1 MGRLGFK
8 TYQISADGNTVLVTG
23 ESSGATPYLYKFT
36 NGTWDSG
43 TALSG
48 QAVANFGWSCDM
60 STDGNSVLITGI
72 DVTPYVYVLGPRFQV
87 NNTLNVYGGNVGIG
101 TTNPQSNLHVVGNV
115 YASNA
120 VTTTNVFAATETLT
134 GATGQTTLNVTGNVY
149 ASNAVTTTNVFAS
162 NLQVTRNVY
171 VSGTLYYNEDLTKRA
186 PHIIP
191 TVANSAVIQAWI
203 SATCNV
209 IDVQGSF
216 WAPSSRPS
224 FANVATGPVGTR
236 AYLGSVSLPDGRVLF
251 TPHNTTTV
259 GLFNPFT
266 NQFSA
271 VTPTNFS
278 GIAAPRFF
286 GGVAVPSGN
295 VLFIPYTSPNIGS
308 YNPATGVYANVF
320 QHNIKTPVFGGAVLD
335 GQSNVTMVPSTGQ
348 SNICA
353 YNGAAGTFSN
363 MVSTGT
369 LLGFAGAVLL
379 PTGNIMC
386 IPLGTSNIVQYS
398 PTARTYSN
406 STVGSSG
413 GFQGGV
419 LTPNGNVVCIPDTN
433 ANVVV
438 VNPSGNPPYA
448 FSNIS
453 VKRSGGGGFAGGV
466 LLPSGNIVC
475 VSNTNSNSGM
485 VDPFVLTY
493 SNIVPQGGAA
503 QAGSYFGGSLSIDGR
518 VIFCPHN
525 STNVACLTTT
535 TPVVPEFRLAP
546 YFNKL

>member
-1 MGRLGFK
+1 MVGDLLTVGGLTGFTSLG
-8 TYQISADGNTVLVTG
+8 VTG
-23 ESSGATPYLYKFT
+23 NINASNAITTTNIFVTGNVAVGDLLTVGGLTGFT
-36 NGTWDSG
+36 S
-43 TALSG
+43 L
-48 QAVANFGWSCDM
+48 
-60 STDGNSVLITGI
+60 
-72 DVTPYVYVLGPRFQV
+72 DVT
-87 NNTLNVYGGNVGIG
+87 GNI
-101 TTNPQSNLHVVGNV
+101 

-120 VTTTNVFAATETLT
+120 ITTTNIF
-134 GATGQTTLNVTGNVY
+134 TGQLT
-149 ASNAVTTTNVFAS
+149 
-162 NLQVTRNVY
+162 
-171 VSGTLYYNEDLTKRA
+171 YNEDLTRRA

-191 TVANSAVIQAWI
+191 TTANASIIQSWI

-209 IDVQGSF
+209 VDVQGSF

-224 FANVATGPVGTR
+224 FANVATGPVGST
-236 AYLGSVSLPDGRVLF
+236 AYVGSVSLPDGRILF
-251 TPHNTTTV
+251 VPYSATTV

-278 GIAAPRFF
+278 GIVAPRFY

-295 VLFIPYTSPNIGS
+295 VVFIPYTSSNIGS
-308 YNPATGVYANVF
+308 YNPTTGVYANVF
-320 QHNIKTPVFGGAVLD
+320 KHNIATPVFEGGVLD
-335 GQSNVTMVPSTGQ
+335 GQSNVTMVPSTGH

-353 YNGAAGTFSN
+353 YNGVGGGTFAN

-369 LLGFAGAVLL
+369 LLGFSGAVLL

-386 IPLGTSNIVQYS
+386 IPDGTSNIVQYS

-413 GFQGGV
+413 FQGGV
-419 LTPNGNVVCIPDTN
+419 LTPNGNVVCIPNTN

-448 FSNIS
+448 FSNIQ
-453 VKRSGGGGFAGGV
+453 VFRSGGGGFAGGV

-475 VSNTNSNSGM
+475 IPFTNSNAGM
-485 VDPFVLTY
+485 VDPGVLTY
-493 SNIVPQGGAA
+493 SNIVPQSGAA
-503 QAGSYFGGSLSIDGR
+503 QASAYVGGSLSVDGR

-525 STNVACLTTT
+525 STNVACITTT
-535 TPVVPEFRLAP
+535 TPCTPEFRLAP
-546 YFNKL
+546 YFNKF